1 MNAAHLHLITNHFPI
16 VLLIVGCTAFAI
28 ALVQQ
33 NPFWKRM
40 AALLVIAGAIS
51 SLPAFLSGEGAE
63 EIVEKSGASDS
74 LIEPHEKAA
83 KIAFALTL
91 AAGAVAL
98 VLGFALFKGSRF
110 IKPLTWLAA
119 VVTLVATVFIVY
131 AGMTGGK
138 IMHPELRDA
147 KSSAGEVKTREAGD
161 D

>member
-16 VLLIVGCTAFAI
+16 VLLIVGCIAFAI
-28 ALVQQ
+28 ALVQR

-40 AALLVIAGAIS
+40 ATFLVIAAAIS
-51 SLPAFLSGEGAE
+51 SLPVFLSGEGAE

-83 KIAFALTL
+83 KIAFVLTL

-98 VLGFALFKGSRF
+98 VLGLALLTENRF
-110 IKPLTWLAA
+110 IKPLTWFTS
-119 VVTLVATVFIVY
+119 VVTLVATAFIVY

-138 IMHPELRDA
+138 IMHPEVRDA
-147 KSSAGEVKTREAGD
+147 KSSVGEVKTREAGED
-161 D
+161 